1 MLNSAESRS
10 VSGSAAVTDPQR
22 LAALQQTGLLDS
34 PCEEA
39 FDRLT
44 RLASR
49 LLNAPVALVC
59 LLDEHRQ
66 FFKSAWGLPEP
77 WASRRE
83 TPLSHSVCQH
93 ALAGTEP
100 LIITDSRQ
108 HPLMCE
114 SRAVS
119 ELGVIAYLGVPL
131 FTSEGAAL
139 GAFCVTDSKPR
150 TWSPGEIETLR
161 DLTASV
167 ATEIELRTVRREFGR
182 RLAESA
188 AAWRQTY
195 AARLESEQRLHLAL
209 VAARAGVWELD
220 HASNRVYW
228 SPELYEVMG
237 LDPTT
242 PPMEPDRFVAEV
254 VHPDDRGTL
263 QSAIAPLEAGELGK
277 NFDQQFRIMRSD
289 RTLVWIQA
297 LGRTER
303 NAQDR
308 PTRTLGICRDI
319 TEHKKTEEARREGDQ
334 FARKIAEVAPNII
347 LVLDFDQGRRLYGN
361 RRLSEALGYEAV
373 RPGEF
378 EREFLDRVIHPDD
391 RARFQDFRRT
401 VRALGDDGLATIE
414 VRCRH
419 ADDTWRWLLIRSAV
433 FGRRPDGTVH
443 QVIATATDITELKRA
458 EEELRRLNAELEQ
471 RVASRT
477 AQLTA
482 ANRELEAF
490 AYSVSHDLRTPLRA
504 IDGFSRALLQD
515 YAGQLDTQA
524 QHYLARVR
532 AAAQRMGE
540 LTDALLHLSRTTRA
554 ELSPQAVDLSAL
566 ADSITAELRRA
577 DPERIVDV
585 VIAPETA
592 TAGDARLLRIVLE
605 NLLGNAWKFTSKCDH
620 ARIEFATVGGS
631 GERTWFVRDNGVG
644 FDMANAAKL
653 FGPFQR
659 FHKAQEF
666 PGTGIGLA
674 TVQRIITRH
683 GGRIWAESARGRG
696 ATFYFTLASSTPS
709 GAGAVEGG

>member
-1 MLNSAESRS
+1 
-10 VSGSAAVTDPQR
+10 
-22 LAALQQTGLLDS
+22 LAALQRTGLLDS
-34 PCEEA
+34 PHEEA

-49 LLNAPVALVC
+49 LLSAPVALVC

-77 WASRRE
+77 WASQRE
-83 TPLSHSVCQH
+83 TPLSHSVCHH

-100 LIITDSRQ
+100 LVIADSRQ
-108 HPLMCE
+108 HPLTCE
-114 SRAVS
+114 SPAVS

-131 FTSEGAAL
+131 VTSEGAAL

-167 ATEIELRTVRREFGR
+167 ATEIELRTVRSEFGR

-228 SPELYEVMG
+228 SPELYELMG

-242 PPMEPDRFVAEV
+242 PPMDPDRFVAEV

-263 QSAIAPLEAGELGK
+263 QSAIAPLGGLGK

-289 RTLVWIQA
+289 GTLVWIHA
-297 LGRTER
+297 VGRTER
-303 NAQDR
+303 NAQGR
-308 PTRTLGICRDI
+308 PTRTLGISRDI
-319 TEHKKTEEARREGDQ
+319 TEHKKAEEARREGDR

-347 LVLDFDQGRRLYGN
+347 VVLDFDQRRRLYGN

-378 EREFLDRVIHPDD
+378 EREFLDRVVHPDD
-391 RARFQDFRRT
+391 RARLEDFRRSL
-401 VRALGDDGLATIE
+401 RAMGDDGLVTVE

-532 AAAQRMGE
+532 AAAQHMGE
-540 LTDALLHLSRTTRA
+540 LTDALLDLSRTTRA
-554 ELSPQAVDLSAL
+554 ELSPRAVDLSAL

-585 VIAPETA
+585 VIAPETTA
-592 TAGDARLLRIVLE
+592 TGDARLLRIVLE
-605 NLLGNAWKFTSKCDH
+605 NLLGNAWKFTSQCDH

-631 GERTWFVRDNGVG
+631 GERTWFVRDNGAG
-644 FDMANAAKL
+644 FDMANVGRL

-683 GGRIWAESARGRG
+683 GGRIWAESAPGQG
-696 ATFYFTLASSTPS
+696 TTFYFTLASSTPA
-709 GAGAVEGG
+709 GAGAVEGGLSAKQGENS